1 MQTILFCMWEFL
13 DEVMDN
19 YGRWKNAVEGKG
31 LRVSVGKTEGMQ
43 LLFGKKVVFRRW
55 IPVVSVVNG
64 LVVILFSAGNVGLSL
79 F

>member
-1 MQTILFCMWEFL
+1 M
-13 DEVMDN
+13 
-19 YGRWKNAVEGKG
+19 EGKG